1 MKRVI
6 MMTRRHG
13 VLGGPRQQLPIRPR
27 KQPKVNVE
35 DEPKNKKSNT
45 VEIITIEDID
55 IKPKEEVKE
64 EIDSLGPVIAKSE
77 ILFSEQQQQEEEPVL
92 VEQSILFSTV
102 QIPEEIVD
110 IKKEE
115 KPKKKKRKYKRR
127 KKTTEASEGE

>member
-1 MKRVI
+1 

-77 ILFSEQQQQEEEPVL
+77 ILFSEQQQEEEPIL

>member
-1 MKRVI
+1 

-35 DEPKNKKSNT
+35 DEPKNKKLNT

-77 ILFSEQQQQEEEPVL
+77 ILFSEQQQEEEPVL